1 MTMDDDLTPAER
13 EALDNLL
20 PADQRTGDLAE
31 DLAAAARESMRR
43 RVDNSKW
50 GGAVIAALYRE
61 LQSWRQVETETGIP
75 QASARRWATPPPGT
89 EDASG

>member
-1 MTMDDDLTPAER
+1 MDDDLTPAER

-20 PADQRTGDLAE
+20 PADQRTGDLAV

-43 RVDNSKW
+43 RVDNSRW
-50 GGAVIAALYRE
+50 GGAVLAALYRE
-61 LQSWRQVETETGIP
+61 RRSWRQVEDETGIP
-75 QASARRWATPPPGT
+75 YKTAWRWATPPEGT